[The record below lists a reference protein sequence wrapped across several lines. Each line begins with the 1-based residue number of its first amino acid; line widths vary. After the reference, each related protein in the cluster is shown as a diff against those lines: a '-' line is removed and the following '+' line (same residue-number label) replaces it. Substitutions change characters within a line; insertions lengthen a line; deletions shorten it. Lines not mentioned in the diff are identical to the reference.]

1 MYGSLILLLFSPAQK
16 TVFAHSNKIKEL
28 RAEIQNEKMR
38 HQSVD
43 NTLQGKITLL
53 VTCLLRTADIGIII
67 FYPLS
72 QNNDLVIARTKI
84 SGLEEELKQTKAQSS
99 AETIEKLQEQNAMLK
114 KSLDST

>member
-1 MYGSLILLLFSPAQK
+1 MYSSIDFVTFFLPAQK
-16 TVFAHSNKIKEL
+16 TVLAHSNKIKEL

-43 NTLQGKITLL
+43 HTLQGKITLL
-53 VTCLLRTADIGIII
+53 VTYLVRTANVGVI
-67 FYPLS
+67 FCPLS